1 MKKITALLLVVAAC
15 VTLGGCSFI
24 QTVEQDEAALLA
36 AKIAARRVG
45 YAIAQNNQQYAADMI
60 AYAKLLASAGDLNTL
75 VNEGLPLAIERLGG
89 YADPMTRADI
99 ADLAGLIKL
108 KAPDVDI
115 AVKGALAQAAIA
127 GFIDG
132 VEMAQR

>member
-1 MKKITALLLVVAAC
+1 MKKITAFLLIVAAC

-24 QTVEQDEAALLA
+24 QTIEQDEAALLA
-36 AKIAARRVG
+36 AQIAARRVG
-45 YAIAQNNQQYAADMI
+45 FAVAQNNPQYAADMI
-60 AYAKLLASAGDLNTL
+60 AYAKLLHGADNLQEL
-75 VNEGLPLAIERLGG
+75 VDDALPLAIDRLGDF
-89 YADPMTRADI
+89 ADPMTRADI